1 MTKTERRILTEK
13 VALEIREEMER
24 AENLYGPFHSLHEAL
39 AVIREEYLEL
49 EQAIFWG
56 NKNGNNKATVRLE
69 ALQVAAMA
77 TRLLMMLTPS
87 PNVRLALSDAEEEID

>member
-24 AENLYGPFHSLHEAL
+24 AENLYGPFHSLHEAI
-39 AVIREEYLEL
+39 AVIREEYREL
-49 EQAIFWG
+49 EDAIFWG

-69 ALQVAAMA
+69 ALHTAAMT

-87 PNVRLALSDAEEEID
+87 PDVRFHLSDAEGEVD

>member
-87 PNVRLALSDAEEEID
+87 PNVRLDLSDAEEEID

>member
-1 MTKTERRILTEK
+1 MTKTERRILTDK

-24 AENLYGPFHSLHEAL
+24 AENLYGPFHSLHEAI

-56 NKNGNNKATVRLE
+56 NKNGNNNATVRLE

-87 PNVRLALSDAEEEID
+87 PNVRLALSDAEEETD

>member
-1 MTKTERRILTEK
+1 MTKSERRILTDK

-24 AENLYGPFHSLHEAL
+24 AENLYGPFHSLHEAI

-56 NKNGNNKATVRLE
+56 NKNGNNNATVRLE

-87 PNVRLALSDAEEEID
+87 PNVRLALSDAEEETD